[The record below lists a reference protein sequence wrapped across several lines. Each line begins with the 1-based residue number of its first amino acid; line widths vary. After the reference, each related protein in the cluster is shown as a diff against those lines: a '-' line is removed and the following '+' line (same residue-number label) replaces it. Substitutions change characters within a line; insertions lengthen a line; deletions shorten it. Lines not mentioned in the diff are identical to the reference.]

1 LNALAIQTVAA
12 DVEPEL
18 DAETR
23 EKVANEQLRMV
34 WSHAAVGTVIATAF
48 AVLMALH
55 LRSTVDSVL
64 IHFWVAMKVLIAAP
78 RVLQAQ
84 VFRRRGFPGGSAWR
98 HGTHWLL
105 ALDGAVWGIAGLWLM
120 RADINTA
127 SLVTASLCCVA
138 CVATF
143 GLQVSKVATAAY
155 VVPIVGPMVAGMLTR
170 ADSFGIYGAVGLT
183 LFLILLLITA
193 SRSDAKF
200 SEVFQLRIH
209 AARISV
215 EKAQALELLQR
226 QAAVK
231 SQFLG
236 TVSHELRTPIHGM
249 LGIARLVHVESQDPL
264 IKKRMELIEG
274 SGTHLLGLV
283 TDLLDVSRIESGQM
297 RIQRIA
303 FDLSVEVE
311 RVADIYSVRAAEK
324 GLAFTLDN
332 QLDGS
337 TWVVGDPARTRQVL
351 HNLLG
356 NAMKFTHKGWVHL
369 MVKRGA
375 REGVVHFEVRDTGV
389 GISEEDQKVVFNA
402 FRQVAAQAGGR
413 REGTGLGL
421 TIAYEIAHLLGGDI
435 TLKSKLGFGSIFDFS
450 AQFEPAAEPLAGLG
464 QAETVTHGDIAVC
477 ARILLVE
484 DNDVNALIAGSMLA
498 NQGHQ
503 VERVADG
510 AEAVR
515 RALREIDRP
524 DLVLMDCLMPA
535 MDGFEA
541 TRSIR
546 VQELAMGLRRIPII
560 ALSAII
566 DEETGRKSIDAGMDD
581 ALGKP
586 FSSEDLRRIMR
597 PWLALGESERQ
608 GVLDGVTRGGSVDED
623 ASS

>member
-1 LNALAIQTVAA
+1 MIEDIARHIGIK
-12 DVEPEL
+12 L
-18 DAETR
+18 DAETK

-34 WSHAAVGTVIATAF
+34 WSHAAVGTLVATAF
-48 AVLMALH
+48 AVIMALH
-55 LRSTVDSVL
+55 LQGEVATGL
-64 IHFWVAMKVLIAAP
+64 IQLWIAMKLLVAAP
-78 RVLQAQ
+78 RVVQAQ
-84 VFRRRGFPGGSAWR
+84 VFQRRGFPGGGAWR
-98 HGTHWLL
+98 QGTHWLL

-120 RADINTA
+120 GSDINTA

-155 VVPIVGPMVAGMLTR
+155 VVPIVVPMVGGMLMR
-170 ADSFGIYGAVGLT
+170 ADQFGIYGAVGLS
-183 LFLILLLITA
+183 LFLAQLLITA
-193 SRSDAKF
+193 NRSDSKL
-200 SEVFQLRIH
+200 SEVFLLRIH

-215 EKAQALELLQR
+215 EKAQALELVQR
-226 QAAVK
+226 QSAVK

-236 TVSHELRTPIHGM
+236 TVSHELRTPIHGI
-249 LGIARLVHVESQDPL
+249 LGVARLVHVESDDPL
-264 IKKRMELIEG
+264 VKKRMELVEA

-283 TDLLDVSRIESGQM
+283 TDLLDISRIESGQM
-297 RIQRIA
+297 RIQRIP
-303 FDLSVEVE
+303 FDLSAEVE

-324 GLAFTLDN
+324 GLAFTLESH
-332 QLDGS
+332 LAGT
-337 TWVVGDPARTRQVL
+337 TWVNGDPARTRQVL

-369 MVKRGA
+369 MVKPGA
-375 REGVVHFEVRDTGV
+375 RLGEVHFEVRDTGV
-389 GISEEDQKVVFNA
+389 GISEDDQKIVFNA
-402 FRQVAAQAGGR
+402 FRQVGSNADGR
-413 REGTGLGL
+413 RQGTGLGL
-421 TIAYEIAHLLGGDI
+421 TIAHEIAELLGGGI
-435 TLKSKLGFGSIFDFS
+435 TLKSKPGFGSIFDFS
-450 AQFEPAAEPLAGLG
+450 AQFEPTGEPISHHERADQLAR
-464 QAETVTHGDIAVC
+464 GDVDVC

-524 DLVLMDCLMPA
+524 DLVLMDCMMPV
-535 MDGFEA
+535 MDGFDA

-546 VQELAMGLRRIPII
+546 AQETAMGLSRVPII

-566 DEETGRKSIDAGMDD
+566 DEETGRKSIGAGMDD

-586 FSSEDLRRIMR
+586 FSDDDLRKVMR
-597 PWLALGESERQ
+597 PWLALRESERQ
-608 GVLDGVTRGGSVDED
+608 GALAGLPRRDSVGQSGS
-623 ASS
+623 A

>member
-1 LNALAIQTVAA
+1 VIEDIASRIGV
-12 DVEPEL
+12 EL
-18 DAETR
+18 DAETK

-34 WSHAAVGTVIATAF
+34 WTHAAVGTLIATAF
-48 AVLMALH
+48 AVVMALH
-55 LRSTVDSVL
+55 LNGTVESGLVQL
-64 IHFWVAMKVLIAAP
+64 WIAMKLLVAVP
-78 RVLQAQ
+78 RVVQGQ
-84 VFRRRGFPGGSAWR
+84 IFRRRGFPGGSGWR
-98 HGTHWLL
+98 QATYWLL

-120 RADINTA
+120 GADINTA

-155 VVPIVGPMVAGMLTR
+155 VVPIVGPMVIGMLVR
-170 ADSFGIYGAVGLT
+170 ADPFGVYGAIGLS
-183 LFLILLLITA
+183 LFLVQLLITA
-193 SRSDAKF
+193 NRSDAKL
-200 SEVFQLRIH
+200 SEVFLLRIH

-215 EKAQALELLQR
+215 EKAQALELAQR
-226 QAAVK
+226 QSAVK

-249 LGIARLVHVESQDPL
+249 LGVARLVHVETTDPL
-264 IKKRMELIEG
+264 VKKRMELVEA

-283 TDLLDVSRIESGQM
+283 TDLLDISRIESGQM

-303 FDLSVEVE
+303 FDLSSEVE
-311 RVADIYSVRAAEK
+311 RVADIYAVRAAEK
-324 GLAFTLDN
+324 GLAFTMDSHLT
-332 QLDGS
+332 GS
-337 TWVVGDPARTRQVL
+337 TWVVGDPVRTRQVL

-369 MVKRGA
+369 MVRPGA
-375 REGVVHFEVRDTGV
+375 LPGQVHFEVRDTGV

-402 FRQVAAQAGGR
+402 FRQVGSQGEGR
-413 REGTGLGL
+413 RQGTGLGL
-421 TIAYEIAHLLGGDI
+421 TIAHEIAHLLGGDI
-435 TLKSKLGFGSIFDFS
+435 TLKSKPGFGSIFDFS
-450 AQFEPAAEPLAGLG
+450 AQFEAAAEPSAHANRHDELAR
-464 QAETVTHGDIAVC
+464 GDIEIC

-524 DLVLMDCLMPA
+524 DLILMDCVMPS

-546 VQELAMGLRRIPII
+546 AQEAAMGLPRVPII
-560 ALSAII
+560 ALSALI
-566 DEETGRKSIDAGMDD
+566 DEDTGRNSIEAGMDD

-586 FSSEDLRRIMR
+586 FSDEDLRKVMR
-597 PWLALGESERQ
+597 PWLALRESERQ
-608 GVLDGVTRGGSVDED
+608 GALDGVARRDSVDENG
-623 ASS
+623 AA

>member
-1 LNALAIQTVAA
+1 VIEGIASRIGV
-12 DVEPEL
+12 EL
-18 DAETR
+18 DAETK

-34 WSHAAVGTVIATAF
+34 WAHAAVGTLIATAF
-48 AVLMALH
+48 AVVMALH
-55 LRSTVDSVL
+55 LRSSVEL
-64 IHFWVAMKVLIAAP
+64 GLVQLWIAMKLLVAVP
-78 RVLQAQ
+78 RVVQGQ
-84 VFRRRGFPGGSAWR
+84 IFRRRGFPGGSGWR
-98 HGTHWLL
+98 QATYWLL

-120 RADINTA
+120 GSDINTA

-143 GLQVSKVATAAY
+143 GLQVSKVATGAY
-155 VVPIVGPMVAGMLTR
+155 VVPIVVPMVIGMLVR
-170 ADSFGIYGAVGLT
+170 ADPFGIYGAIGLSM
-183 LFLILLLITA
+183 FLAQLLITA
-193 SRSDAKF
+193 SRSDAKL
-200 SEVFQLRIH
+200 SEVFLLRIH
-209 AARISV
+209 SARISA
-215 EKAQALELLQR
+215 EKVQALELVQR
-226 QAAVK
+226 QSSVK

-249 LGIARLVHVESQDPL
+249 LGVARLVHVETTDPL
-264 IKKRMELIEG
+264 VKKRMELVEA

-283 TDLLDVSRIESGQM
+283 TDLLDISRIESGQM

-303 FDLSVEVE
+303 FDLSSEVE
-311 RVADIYSVRAAEK
+311 RVADIYAVRAAEK
-324 GLAFTLDN
+324 GLAFTMDSHLT
-332 QLDGS
+332 GS
-337 TWVVGDPARTRQVL
+337 TWVIGDPVRTRQVL

-369 MVKRGA
+369 MVRPGA
-375 REGVVHFEVRDTGV
+375 LPGQIHFEVRDTGV

-402 FRQVAAQAGGR
+402 FRQVGSQAESR
-413 REGTGLGL
+413 RHGTGLGL
-421 TIAYEIAHLLGGDI
+421 TIAHEIAHLLGGDI
-435 TLKSKLGFGSIFDFS
+435 TLKSKPGFGSIFDFS
-450 AQFEPAAEPLAGLG
+450 AQFEATVEPSAHPTRQDDLAR
-464 QAETVTHGDIAVC
+464 GDVEVC

-524 DLVLMDCLMPA
+524 DLILMDCVMPS

-546 VQELAMGLRRIPII
+546 AQEAAMGLRRVPII
-560 ALSAII
+560 ALSALI
-566 DEETGRKSIDAGMDD
+566 DEDTGRNSIEAGMDD

-586 FSSEDLRRIMR
+586 FSDEDLRKIMR
-597 PWLALGESERQ
+597 PWLALRESERQ
-608 GVLDGVTRGGSVDED
+608 GALAGVTRRDSVDQNG
-623 ASS
+623 AT